1 MVAITI
7 IPVAPITI
15 VPNCAKNSAPFLPI
29 ALQQM
34 LTAMLLKEKRM
45 MTKKIKAYAAG
56 EVKNEKAI
64 IKIVIRNADV
74 AVNITYITHQ
84 APLQKNN
91 KIFFSIIKLI
101 MVI

>member
-1 MVAITI
+1 M
-7 IPVAPITI
+7 PH
-15 VPNCAKNSAPFLPI
+15 CAKDSAPFLPI

-34 LTAMLLKEKRM
+34 HTAMLLREEMM

-91 KIFFSIIKLI
+91 KFFLAL
-101 MVI
+101 